1 MKALILVGGFGT
13 RLRPITLSVPKPLVD
28 FGNKPIV
35 CHQIEALA
43 KAGVKEVILA
53 INYQPEVMKEELS
66 AYEKEYGIKITCS
79 LEDEP
84 LGTAG
89 PIRLAQEIIKADN
102 DEQLF
107 FVFNSD
113 VICEYPLQD
122 LVDFHKKHGK
132 EGTIVVTKV

>member
-53 INYQPEVMKEELS
+53 INYQPEVMKEELA

-89 PIRLAQEIIKADN
+89 PIRLA
-102 DEQLF
+102 
-107 FVFNSD
+107 
-113 VICEYPLQD
+113 
-122 LVDFHKKHGK
+122 
-132 EGTIVVTKV
+132 